1 METGTYSVR
10 EISRRLS
17 ESRSCLLARYPFFG
31 HLLLRMPFGLADCET
46 AYTDMQRIVFDP
58 DFAMRL
64 PPQELQFV
72 MLHELMHCV
81 LRHCI
86 RAAGFQPELFNI
98 ACDIVVNSFILE
110 AIRADTFQIDGS
122 EVMHLAP
129 DGTEGRLHTAEEVY
143 AMLLHNSD
151 SVKLAG
157 LVQGFD
163 KHDAWA
169 VLTDLPYLD
178 AQWETYIREADRRC
192 TGSEGVPGDLQRYLR
207 EVDHAPRTNWRQ
219 LLNDFIK
226 ADRADFVFSPPDRRF
241 TDRDFVLPSFQE
253 NIFGEQISR
262 LWFFVDSS
270 GSISEHMLG
279 EIFFEIKCACEQID
293 ALSGTVAFFDRK
305 VHNPMPFSSVD
316 DLQKAEAV
324 GGGGTSFFCIFD
336 YLDTLDEADA
346 PCAVIILTDGYAAF
360 PPQSRAGQVPV
371 LWVIT
376 TDVTPPW
383 GESVYIDTGR

>member
-129 DGTEGRLHTAEEVY
+129 DGTEG
-143 AMLLHNSD
+143 
-151 SVKLAG
+151 
-157 LVQGFD
+157 
-163 KHDAWA
+163 W
-169 VLTDLPYLD
+169 
-178 AQWETYIREADRRC
+178 
-192 TGSEGVPGDLQRYLR
+192 GVATCGPN
-207 EVDHAPRTNWRQ
+207 V
-219 LLNDFIK
+219 
-226 ADRADFVFSPPDRRF
+226 
-241 TDRDFVLPSFQE
+241 
-253 NIFGEQISR
+253 
-262 LWFFVDSS
+262 
-270 GSISEHMLG
+270 
-279 EIFFEIKCACEQID
+279 
-293 ALSGTVAFFDRK
+293 TVA
-305 VHNPMPFSSVD
+305 P
-316 DLQKAEAV
+316 
-324 GGGGTSFFCIFD
+324 
-336 YLDTLDEADA
+336 
-346 PCAVIILTDGYAAF
+346 
-360 PPQSRAGQVPV
+360 GQVIPAGAM
-371 LWVIT
+371 IYS
-376 TDVTPPW
+376 
-383 GESVYIDTGR
+383 GEEA